1 MRKVLIIILIIAII
15 VAIALSGYIIWNNS
29 NKENNKAQDEQPIKH
44 EQQDVIEY
52 GYLRMGEWGI
62 ASKYSSKKEEYEDV
76 NVTIKQMIRGEEAER
91 IVKEYT
97 ENNKYFEYT
106 NPQEGME
113 CLVVEYQINLG
124 NYVKGTNGANSDI
137 QTAIKGFG
145 DSKNIVVGNK
155 SYEIKTQDISDRE
168 YTNEN
173 QVTGRFVCQIPI
185 DCEEY
190 VVMFGNEEYSYCEFR
205 GITNKTEDKTT
216 ENEQQN
222 LNNNQSEE

>member
-1 MRKVLIIILIIAII
+1 MRKILIIILIIAII
-15 VAIALSGYIIWNNS
+15 VAIVLSGYIFLENS
-29 NKENNKAQDEQPIKH
+29 NKEKNKTQKDQIVKH
-44 EQQDVIEY
+44 EQHDVIEY
-52 GYLRMGEWGI
+52 GYLKMGEWGI

-76 NVTIKQMIRGEEAER
+76 NVTIKQMIRGEEAEK

-97 ENNKYFEYT
+97 ENNKYFEYSK
-106 NPQEGME
+106 PQEGME
-113 CLVVEYQINLG
+113 CLVVEYQINFG

-145 DSKNIVVGNK
+145 DSKNIIVGNK

-168 YTNEN
+168 YTNED

-205 GITNKTEDKTT
+205 GITNKSEDTIENTQQNT
-216 ENEQQN
+216 ENNQGEQ
-222 LNNNQSEE
+222 